1 MTKDVAEAVERVEKM
16 QKRLA
21 YRGALAKHYATESA
35 QGKAEKALCVES
47 GKDAAALH
55 LLLTTL
61 SAREA
66 ELAAAREALVA
77 HNDVLRSAF
86 SAAQRD
92 AIHDVRGTTNYRTLA
107 DRALDVLNAHH
118 KTTNAARQ
126 TLGDQS

>member
-1 MTKDVAEAVERVEKM
+1 MTKDVAEAVER
-16 QKRLA
+16 LS
-21 YRGALAKHYATESA
+21 GYAGVLENGGCGDWSLYDPTA
-35 QGKAEKALCVES
+35 DLR
-47 GKDAAALH
+47 

-61 SAREA
+61 STREA